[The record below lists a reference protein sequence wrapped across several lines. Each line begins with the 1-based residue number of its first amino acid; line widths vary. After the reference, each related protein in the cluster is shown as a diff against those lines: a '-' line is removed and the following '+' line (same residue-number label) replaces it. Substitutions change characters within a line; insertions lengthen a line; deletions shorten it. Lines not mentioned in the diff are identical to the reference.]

1 MTTRARAPRFL
12 SDGELANYRR
22 DGFLVCRRLFGPD
35 EVAELRRATDE
46 VQVWPELPG
55 AWMVYGEQSLRERG
69 RRLVNRIENFY
80 PHHPGFKAMFDGDKL
95 LGRVSDLLGAPAVLF
110 KDKINFKLPGGGGF
124 EPHQDQQ
131 AGWSVYAP
139 LFVTALVAIDGATEA
154 NGCLELAAGHH
165 TRGLIG
171 PEWAPLSEAALRGVH
186 FVPYPTEP
194 GDAVF
199 FDSFVP
205 HRSGPNLSEDPR
217 RVLYVTYNRL
227 ADGDHRARY
236 YAEKRRN
243 YPPDVEREPGKQYV
257 YRV

>member
-1 MTTRARAPRFL
+1 MTTPARAPRFL
-12 SDGELANYRR
+12 SDIELADYRR

-46 VQVWPELPG
+46 VQAWPELPG
-55 AWMVYGEQSLRERG
+55 AWMVYGEQSLREPG

-205 HRSGPNLSEDPR
+205 HRSGPNLSDEPR